1 MLDSG
6 KLSGR
11 AGAIQAA
18 INLEIHSEK
27 IDHIDIKL
35 SGLNGQL
42 PNLDLV
48 NLAHRLCNKES
59 VRHTFNNVDG
69 GVCFYFLHCDLVD
82 TVNLNSKSIV
92 FE

>member
-27 IDHIDIKL
+27 IDHVDIKL

-59 VRHTFNNVDG
+59 VKHTFNNVDG
-69 GVCFYFLHCDLVD
+69 GVCIHHELCWFYINV
-82 TVNLNSKSIV
+82 
-92 FE
+92 

>member
-69 GVCFYFLHCDLVD
+69 GVC
-82 TVNLNSKSIV
+82 TKSLNSKTIHL
-92 FE
+92 F